1 MGRRYHHIYSK
12 ICTKEEAS
20 VNCFFQFV
28 LSCYSW
34 ISDPAENSPVET
46 LPKTHNSECLN
57 KTKHLL
63 FKNYFWLIIF
73 IFSPHLVLQNTLN
86 ISLSYAMALFGLQ
99 RNELCVAQLK
109 TLTAQWPWVPLT
121 KCLPCALLM
130 N

>member
-34 ISDPAENSPVET
+34 ISDPAENSLVET

-57 KTKHLL
+57 KNESSLIQKLL
-63 FKNYFWLIIF
+63 LVNYIHIF
-73 IFSPHLVLQNTLN
+73 T
-86 ISLSYAMALFGLQ
+86 SLSFAKYVEYQFM
-99 RNELCVAQLK
+99 LCYDTIWFAKEWGMCGRIKNPYCSMTMSAEYRSKLK
-109 TLTAQWPWVPLT
+109 TLLR
-121 KCLPCALLM
+121 
-130 N
+130 